1 MKPSQTIFNK
11 DTLTVTIS
19 LHVYN
24 QLVRDSNL
32 LQDYKQIAS
41 EMKAILPTTRLQT
54 NRFRNESNTQRR

>member
-19 LHVYN
+19 LNEYN

-41 EMKAILPTTRLQT
+41 EMKAILKGDDH
-54 NRFRNESNTQRR
+54 NV